1 MLTLKVPITIA
12 ADYIEKKNLL
22 HFSEKIRLDILCES
36 FDQQMYLTMDL
47 SSSTQHHLPA
57 IYTQI
62 ETAADAIHMKC
73 QASRL
78 FVNDENTY
86 IIQVFYYGFH
96 ELKSASFTLETP
108 ITTAVVFRLKPVYF
122 LTISL

>member
-1 MLTLKVPITIA
+1 MRILGRKFYAYKSKNRRKNTPDSAFPRTL
-12 ADYIEKKNLL
+12 L
-22 HFSEKIRLDILCES
+22 
-36 FDQQMYLTMDL
+36 YLTIDL

-73 QASRL
+73 QALLL

-96 ELKSASFTLETP
+96 ELSSASFTLETP
-108 ITTAVVFRLKPVYF
+108 IATAVVFRLKPVYF